1 MPTAEETLRDFVTR
15 FRRDAAGGVNLL
27 YQLHLT
33 GEGGGSWQLQVAD
46 QKCELAAGVAREPDV
61 TITMAVEDWGE
72 LLAGRLD
79 PYGAFLQGRVM
90 VSGNLEAAMKL
101 QSLFA
106 L

>member
-1 MPTAEETLRDFVTR
+1 M
-15 FRRDAAGGVNLL
+15 
-27 YQLHLT
+27 
-33 GEGGGSWQLQVAD
+33 
-46 QKCELAAGVAREPDV
+46 

-101 QSLFA
+101 QGLFA